1 MINNMKKL
9 FSAPMTSKKL
19 VTLIASFV
27 VFAGLTCYA
36 VYEETKQT
44 VTLTLNGEEQ
54 VIRTHANTVGDVLSE
69 QAIELRNE
77 DFVNHSLDTVI
88 KDDIEVVW
96 KAAIPVELVINEEET
111 KVWTTTETVQD
122 LLESENIKVTEHDKV
137 EPELSASIKAN
148 MEVLVESAFQ
158 LMMNVGGE
166 EKQVWTTSTTV
177 ADFLE
182 KQSVTLNELDR
193 VEPGLEEMVVANS
206 TVSVTRVEKV
216 TDVVEES
223 VDYAVVTKKDAN
235 LTKGTEKVVNSGE
248 TGKVAKHYEVIIEN
262 GKEVSRE
269 LLKTETL
276 KESKDRIVAVGTKVV
291 KQPQVSRGSG
301 NVAKEF
307 YVTSTAFT
315 AYCNGC
321 SGITSTGINLK
332 ANPNAKVIAV
342 DPNVIPLGTK
352 VYVEGYGYAVAGDT
366 GSAIKGNK
374 IDVFFATKAEAYRWG
389 RKTVKIKILE

>member
-1 MINNMKKL
+1 MKKL
-9 FSAPMTSKKL
+9 FSAPMTAKKIVVL
-19 VTLIASFV
+19 VTSFL
-27 VFAGLTCYA
+27 VFAGITSYA
-36 VYEETKQT
+36 VYEETKET
-44 VTLTLNGEEQ
+44 VTLTVNGEDQ

-69 QAIELRNE
+69 QAIELRKE
-77 DFVNHSLDTVI
+77 DFVNLSLDTVI
-88 KDDIEVVW
+88 EDDMNVIW

-111 KVWTTTETVQD
+111 KIWTTTETVQE
-122 LLESENIKVTEHDKV
+122 LLDSQNIKVTEHDKV
-137 EPELSASIKAN
+137 EPKLNASIKAN

-158 LMMNVGGE
+158 LTMNVGGE

-182 KQSVTLNELDR
+182 KQSITLNELDR
-193 VEPGLEEMVVANS
+193 VEPGLEEMVVAEL

-235 LTKGTEKVVNSGE
+235 LTKGTEKVVNNGE

-276 KESKDRIVAVGTKVV
+276 KETKDRIVAVGTKVV

-301 NVAKEF
+301 KVAKEF
-307 YVTSTAFT
+307 TVSSTAYT

-342 DPNVIPLGTK
+342 DPSVIPLGTK
-352 VYVEGYGYAVAGDT
+352 VYVEGYGYAIAGDT
-366 GSAIKGNK
+366 GSAIRGNK
-374 IDVFFATKAEAYRWG
+374 IDVFFATKSQAYSWG